1 MASIPE
7 NLPSARKRL
16 ERALSEILAAYEREP
31 ASARNLPTGPAR
43 LAKAASE
50 FMQIAERIDAAGT
63 DTTPI
68 LKDDVT
74 RLGDHALGVLHEL
87 TAWTTQLKIK
97 TTRERLEGVIL
108 STADWIAR
116 HRGEIRTLEPVAD
129 ALAHTAGRLRDPR
142 ALEGFTRFI
151 SRIIES
157 VAPFIR
163 QDLNRSN
170 PGRPWRILH
179 TSRGIVATRSHN
191 VQLMEQ
197 IFDELVEALPGE
209 AAQFFAESMEQM
221 QHLEYPEQVRSLM
234 VRYFDRWAR
243 PRMH

>member
-1 MASIPE
+1 MATVPE

-31 ASARNLPTGPAR
+31 PAAANATTGPAR

-50 FMQIAERIDAAGT
+50 FMLIAERIDAAGA
-63 DTTPI
+63 DTTPV

-74 RLGDHALGVLHEL
+74 RLGDHALTVLHEL
-87 TAWTTQLKIK
+87 SVWTAHLKIK
-97 TTRERLEGVIL
+97 PTRERLETVIL

-129 ALAHTAGRLRDPR
+129 ALAHTANRMRDPKT
-142 ALEGFTRFI
+142 LEGFARFI
-151 SRIIES
+151 SRIIEA

-163 QDLNRSN
+163 QDVNKTD
-170 PGRPWRILH
+170 PGRPWRVLH
-179 TSRGIVATRSHN
+179 TNRGIVATRSHN

-209 AAQFFAESMEQM
+209 AAQFFAEGMEQM
-221 QHLEYPEQVRSLM
+221 QLREYPDPVRSVM